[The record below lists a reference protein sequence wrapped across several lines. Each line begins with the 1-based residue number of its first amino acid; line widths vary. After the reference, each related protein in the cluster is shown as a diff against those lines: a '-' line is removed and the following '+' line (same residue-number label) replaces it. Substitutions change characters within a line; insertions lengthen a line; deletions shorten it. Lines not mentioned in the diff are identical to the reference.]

1 MPQPTQKPRSSNILR
16 GFHLL
21 LQGNPGGIE
30 QFGNSTAAF
39 GASLAPLMA
48 IALCTAV
55 IFTAQDEIA
64 QGLLLGLL
72 LMSCMLVS
80 PVIIEGAA
88 RKLRREA
95 YWLVTSTALNWSVWL
110 VVPLFLAATLTEALL
125 ALVGLPPPIAAAI
138 AIGMIVGF
146 LLYAQ
151 WFILKAGLRIAGI
164 SGVLI
169 LLVLQSMPALITTAT
184 FSVYPALRQRVIQN
198 LEADQ
203 SSAPAS
209 SAARRA
215 MARW

>member
-1 MPQPTQKPRSSNILR
+1 MR

-30 QFGNSTAAF
+30 QFGDSTAAF

-48 IALCTAV
+48 FALCTAL

-72 LMSCMLVS
+72 LMICILVS
-80 PVIIEGAA
+80 PVVIEGVA
-88 RKLRREA
+88 RKLQRES

-125 ALVGLPPPIAAAI
+125 ALVGLPPPIAAAS
-138 AIGMIVGF
+138 AVGMIVGF
-146 LLYAQ
+146 LLYVQ

-164 SGVLI
+164 SAA
-169 LLVLQSMPALITTAT
+169 LVLLMMQSMPALITTAT
-184 FSVYPALRQRVIQN
+184 ISVDPALRQRVIQN
-198 LEADQ
+198 LQADQ
-203 SSAPAS
+203 SGAPTS

-215 MARW
+215 MAR

>member
-1 MPQPTQKPRSSNILR
+1 MPQPARKPRSGNILR

-30 QFGNSTAAF
+30 QFGDSTAAF

-48 IALCTAV
+48 FALCTALL
-55 IFTAQDEIA
+55 FTAQDEIA

-72 LMSCMLVS
+72 LMSCILVS
-80 PVIIEGAA
+80 PVVIEGVA
-88 RKLRREA
+88 RKLQREA

-125 ALVGLPPPIAAAI
+125 ALVGLPPPIAAAS
-138 AIGMIVGF
+138 AVGMIVGF
-146 LLYAQ
+146 LLYVQ

-164 SGVLI
+164 SAA
-169 LLVLQSMPALITTAT
+169 LVLLMMQSMPALITTAT
-184 FSVYPALRQRVIQN
+184 ISVDPALRQRVIQN
-198 LEADQ
+198 LQADQ
-203 SSAPAS
+203 SGAPTS

-215 MARW
+215 MAR

>member
-1 MPQPTQKPRSSNILR
+1 MPQPARKPRSGNILR

-30 QFGNSTAAF
+30 QFGDSTAAF

-48 IALCTAV
+48 FALCTAL

-72 LMSCMLVS
+72 LMICILVS
-80 PVIIEGAA
+80 PVVIEGVA
-88 RKLRREA
+88 RKLQRES

-125 ALVGLPPPIAAAI
+125 ALVGLPPPIAAAS
-138 AIGMIVGF
+138 AVGMIVGF
-146 LLYAQ
+146 LLYVQ

-164 SGVLI
+164 SAA
-169 LLVLQSMPALITTAT
+169 LVLLMMQSMPALITTAT
-184 FSVYPALRQRVIQN
+184 ISVDPALRQRVIQN
-198 LEADQ
+198 LQADQ
-203 SSAPAS
+203 SGAPTS

-215 MARW
+215 MAR

>member
-1 MPQPTQKPRSSNILR
+1 MPQPARKPRSGNILR

-30 QFGNSTAAF
+30 QFGDSTAAF
-39 GASLAPLMA
+39 GASLAPLTA
-48 IALCTAV
+48 FALCTAL

-72 LMSCMLVS
+72 LMSCILVS
-80 PVIIEGAA
+80 PVVIEGVA
-88 RKLRREA
+88 RKLQREA

-125 ALVGLPPPIAAAI
+125 ALVGLPPPIAAAS
-138 AIGMIVGF
+138 AVGMIVGF
-146 LLYAQ
+146 LLYVQ

-164 SGVLI
+164 SAA
-169 LLVLQSMPALITTAT
+169 LVLLMMQSMPALITTAT
-184 FSVYPALRQRVIQN
+184 ISVDPALRQRVIQN
-198 LEADQ
+198 LQADQ
-203 SSAPAS
+203 SGAPTS

-215 MARW
+215 MAR